1 MNNKKAYKH
10 NVIKEK
16 KMKGDFGKFLEQFEH
31 ENPQIQRLIRNIPK
45 EMFNLLEKPNE
56 YNGSFGHN
64 FFSIMYATLFVDI
77 LKNLRKEL
85 KCTAG
90 DLDLKLGYTVG
101 YPMASFTNTQTKP
114 TKKNVKITSKIFE
127 RMCTLFPDETK
138 RAKNQEGLDKYINV
152 NEILERTLLLHGFN
166 ESANAIKNYEDE
178 IDSELASDEQTER
191 DNKIMTNIYELV
203 INNAIIQ
210 FNEDETALDILKKI
224 KENTDLE
231 IEVYETLKEKVI

>member
-1 MNNKKAYKH
+1 
-10 NVIKEK
+10 
-16 KMKGDFGKFLEQFEH
+16 MKGDFGKFLEQFEH
-31 ENPQIQRLIRNIPK
+31 ENPQIQRLIRNIPN

-64 FFSIMYATLFVDI
+64 FLSIMYATLFIDI

-85 KCTAG
+85 KCNAG

-101 YPMASFTNTQTKP
+101 YPMASFVNTQTNP
-114 TKKNVKITSKIFE
+114 TKKNVRIASRIFE
-127 RMCTLFPDETK
+127 RMCILFPDETK
-138 RAKNQEGLDKYINV
+138 RAKDQKGLDEYINV

-166 ESANAIKNYEDE
+166 ESANAIEEYQNKDD
-178 IDSELASDEQTER
+178 DSINKESISSQTSVIF
-191 DNKIMTNIYELV
+191 NSLELV
-203 INNAIIQ
+203 IENITIQ